1 MTNTM
6 VPQQSIKDVEA
17 MSCWLSSV
25 VRSSSA
31 APTARPAS
39 PTAFEASAFRRWLSS
54 ITEAS

>member
-54 ITEAS
+54 ITS